1 MSGTATITAPIGP
14 AVTAT
19 SLVFTGI
26 RSITFDTL
34 LASVAV
40 MKADGTVVTFD
51 AKATATITATAS
63 SGVFTFTVS
72 Q

>member
-1 MSGTATITAPIGP
+1 MSGTATVTAPIGP

-19 SLVFTGI
+19 AVVFTGVQAVNFDPI
-26 RSITFDTL
+26 GCTLSVTLSNGQVRIFDTR
-34 LASVAV
+34 
-40 MKADGTVVTFD
+40 
-51 AKATATITATAS
+51 ATTTITATAS